1 MGAWVWIV
9 VAVAAIAA
17 VTIPWLR
24 RRRQREPGLPKPIP
38 PVTIVAVQPDVE
50 AEVRRARRSVHI
62 RPLGDLARIRYRT
75 QWTKVQ
81 RRFADVPEAAVVD
94 ADELITEVLHEC
106 GYPVEDFD
114 RRDELVPIEHSDV
127 VHNYRT
133 AHRICLKARKGETGS
148 TEELDTAA
156 QSYAALFETLVVAR
170 R

>member
-1 MGAWVWIV
+1 MGAWVWLV
-9 VAVAAIAA
+9 VAVAAAAA
-17 VTIPWLR
+17 VAIPWLR
-24 RRRQREPGLPKPIP
+24 RRQQRDPGLPRPIP
-38 PVTIVAVQPDVE
+38 PVQVVAVEPDVR
-50 AEVRRARRSVHI
+50 AEVRRARRSLHI

-114 RRDELVPIEHSDV
+114 GRDELVSLEHSDV

-133 AHRICLKARKGETGS
+133 AHRICLKTRKGETG
-148 TEELDTAA
+148 TTQELDTAA
-156 QSYAALFETLVVAR
+156 QSYAALFETLVVAGR
-170 R
+170 